1 MKKLFAEQIP
11 KRSEQE
17 FSSFAHTP
25 PPMMKKPFAEQILSE
40 SNTKALTLC
49 PHKT

>member
-17 FSSFAHTP
+17 FSSFAHTAP
-25 PPMMKKPFAEQILSE
+25 TYDE
-40 SNTKALTLC
+40 
-49 PHKT
+49 KTFC